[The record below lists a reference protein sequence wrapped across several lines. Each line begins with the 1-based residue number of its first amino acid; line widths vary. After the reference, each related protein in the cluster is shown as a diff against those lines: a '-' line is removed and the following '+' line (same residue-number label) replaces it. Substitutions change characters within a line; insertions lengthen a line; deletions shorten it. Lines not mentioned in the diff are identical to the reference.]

1 MTKSFNTRPALTKF
15 AEGLTL
21 IAMAG
26 LTFASAATL
35 AQPAPAAEPVIHHL
49 PTVVVS
55 VKKATVHQLPT
66 VFVTSK
72 RSTLG

>member
-26 LTFASAATL
+26 LTFASAAAL
-35 AQPAPAAEPVIHHL
+35 ASAPIEMVEPV
-49 PTVVVS
+49 
-55 VKKATVHQLPT
+55 VHQLPT
-66 VFVTSK
+66 VEVTVKKHQLPAVVMTVK
-72 RSTLG
+72 RSHTA

>member
-26 LTFASAATL
+26 LTFASAAAL
-35 AQPAPAAEPVIHHL
+35 ASAPIEMVEPV
-49 PTVVVS
+49 
-55 VKKATVHQLPT
+55 VHQLPT
-66 VFVTSK
+66 VEITVKKHQLPAVVMTVK
-72 RSTLG
+72 RSHTA